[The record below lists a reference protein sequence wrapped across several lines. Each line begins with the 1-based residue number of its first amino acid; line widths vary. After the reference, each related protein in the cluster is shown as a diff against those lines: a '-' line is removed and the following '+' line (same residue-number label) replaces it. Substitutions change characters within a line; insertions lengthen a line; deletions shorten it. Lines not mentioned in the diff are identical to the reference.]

1 MLLSASGVFANHPH
15 RALLALASAAIC
27 ISSAPVYA
35 GSVLGLISDKN
46 GNPVA
51 DGVIFAKPLDTPVPA
66 NKPGETIAIGQEHYL
81 FLPYVS
87 VVRSGTTVRFYNRD
101 PHDHHI
107 KSFSPAKAI
116 DIRVNSKKEDPTQV
130 LFDKAG
136 EVALVCYF
144 HDWMRGFVYVVDT
157 PYFAKT
163 DKTGNAL
170 LASLPAG
177 KYEISAWVPKMI
189 GEPMSQI
196 VQITQNDALST
207 KFQLTFVPSAP
218 PKPVLPKKKTE
229 SATTT
234 PNYTSSY

>member
-1 MLLSASGVFANHPH
+1 MLLFTSGVSATQSH
-15 RALLALASAAIC
+15 RALLALASSAACFIC
-27 ISSAPVYA
+27 SPAYA
-35 GSVLGLISDKN
+35 GSILGLISDKN

-66 NKPGETIAIGQEHYL
+66 IKPGEPISIGQEHYL

-87 VVRSGTTVRFYNRD
+87 VVRVGTSARFYNRD

-116 DIRVNSKKEDPTQV
+116 DIRINNKKDDSTQV

-144 HDWMRGFVYVVDT
+144 HDWMRGFVYAVDT

-170 LASLPAG
+170 LGSLPAG
-177 KYEISAWVPKMI
+177 KYEVKAWVPKMI
-189 GEPMSQI
+189 GEPLSQ
-196 VQITQNDALST
+196 VVHITQNDALST

-218 PKPVLPKKKTE
+218 PKPVLPKKKSDS
-229 SATTT
+229 SATT
-234 PNYTSSY
+234 PSYSSIY

>member
-1 MLLSASGVFANHPH
+1 MAISFSDVFASTP
-15 RALLALASAAIC
+15 RYALLAATLSVCALSAQ
-27 ISSAPVYA
+27 A
-35 GSVLGLISDKN
+35 GSVLSLIVDKN

-51 DGVIFAKPLDTPVPA
+51 DGVVYAVPLDAPAPAAKASEPVS
-66 NKPGETIAIGQEHYL
+66 IAQEHYL

-87 VVRSGTTVRFYNRD
+87 VVRSGTQVRFVNRD

-116 DIRVNSKKEDPTQV
+116 DVRVASKKDDVAQV
-130 LFDKAG
+130 LLDKAG
-136 EVALVCYF
+136 EIALVCYF

-177 KYEISAWVPKMI
+177 KYEIKAWVPKML
-189 GEPMSQI
+189 GEPLSQT
-196 VQITQNDALST
+196 VQLTATEAVSS
-207 KFQLTFVPSAP
+207 KFQLTFVPAAP
-218 PKPVLPKKKTE
+218 PKAVLPSKKKSDA
-229 SATTT
+229 SA
-234 PNYTSSY
+234 SSPSYHY